1 MNRITYERDFLLRL
15 RNSPMS
21 ALVPED
27 LPEIFPEG
35 FIPPGFE
42 GVARI
47 ESERLT
53 GVKGTA
59 AGVNL
64 PLTNAVNP
72 TEANSDS
79 IPPGFEDVARN
90 RPTGGKGT
98 DSGDNLTQQK
108 Q

>member
-1 MNRITYERDFLLRL
+1 MITYDRDFLLHFRD
-15 RNSPMS
+15 SPMS
-21 ALVPED
+21 ASVPDD
-27 LPEIFPEG
+27 LPEIFST
-35 FIPPGFE
+35 PGFE

-53 GVKGTA
+53 GVKGTV
-59 AGVNL
+59 AGDHL
-64 PLTNAVNP
+64 PQTNEVNP

-79 IPPGFEDVARN
+79 IPPGSEDVARN
-90 RPTGGKGT
+90 RPTGGKET

>member
-1 MNRITYERDFLLRL
+1 
-15 RNSPMS
+15 MS
-21 ALVPED
+21 ASVPEN

-42 GVARI
+42 GVARF

-59 AGVNL
+59 ASVNS

-72 TEANSDS
+72 TEASSGS
-79 IPPGFEDVARN
+79 IPPGSEDVAGN

-98 DSGDNLTQQK
+98 VSGDNLTQQK